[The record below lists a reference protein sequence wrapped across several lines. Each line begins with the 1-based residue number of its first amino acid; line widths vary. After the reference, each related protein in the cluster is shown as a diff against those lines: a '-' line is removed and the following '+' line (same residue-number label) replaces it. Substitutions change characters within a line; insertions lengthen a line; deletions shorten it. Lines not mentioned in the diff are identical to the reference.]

1 MLDKLLDDKELINM
15 EVERIKLL
23 FIKNN
28 YDDEQKKWFIEAKKK
43 SAKENNDEKLLYVCK
58 ILEECDNNA

>member
-1 MLDKLLDDKELINM
+1 MLDKLLDDKELINL

-28 YDDEQKKWFIEAKKK
+28 YDEEQKKWFIEAKKK
-43 SAKENNDEKLLYVCK
+43 SAIENNDEKLLYVCN
-58 ILEECDNNA
+58 ILEECDTNA